1 MSENNNNTKVPFTTD
16 ITGGLLSLLTQYHD
30 KYDTMHSL
38 QYTLEQ
44 ALITGLKALTRSKEY
59 AETTKKNNAFI
70 NMLAKDPT
78 LALNP
83 ERFNAMM
90 KKFGIGASKGGKQTF
105 EEAELELI
113 ASTGYSLVR
122 RPASEDDAA

>member
-30 KYDTMHSL
+30 KYDTIHSL

-44 ALITGLKALTRSKEY
+44 ALITGLKALARSKDY
-59 AETTKKNNAFI
+59 AEATKKNKAFV
-70 NMLAKDPT
+70 NLLAKDPSI
-78 LALNP
+78 ALDP
-83 ERFNAMM
+83 VRFASLM
-90 KKFGIGASKGGKQTF
+90 KKFGIGSSKGGKQSVSF

-113 ASTGYSLVR
+113 AT
-122 RPASEDDAA
+122 ASEEDAA